1 MFPAAREHKGTFG
14 FHQGKGFEG
23 QQLEDLYNL
32 DVSLS
37 PIQKPNSHGDTLN
50 SMELN
55 YDTYVYKIQDF
66 GFGLCTFNICNRR
79 MEKRKEK
86 EAKNVLSI
94 SFLFTS
100 SICFFHCKETII
112 STITVAFF
120 KQIQFCHTFSSVC
133 KLL

>member
-1 MFPAAREHKGTFG
+1 
-14 FHQGKGFEG
+14 
-23 QQLEDLYNL
+23 
-32 DVSLS
+32 
-37 PIQKPNSHGDTLN
+37 
-50 SMELN
+50 MELN

-133 KLL
+133 KLLWFLHAKELRGISAYPILFRQHTDSSILLSVTEHERF